1 MYHQSFAADAEV
13 SSQAITPALMMDV
26 DKVNPSGYNGGNWM
40 NRIIKECWCQ
50 NTING
55 KNYRILYWG

>member
-40 NRIIKECWCQ
+40 NRIIKECWCHAGFKKDS
-50 NTING
+50 NG
-55 KNYRILYWG
+55 DKIL